1 MYRITIHCK
10 RCVIRTKRAALFSP
24 TVNPSDPDLPLAA
37 QRFKFPIAWLGI
49 ELSAVSK
56 WEKFVSLLGGFV
68 SILFLILISEKS
80 LHLPH
85 ATGLI
90 ASMGASA
97 VLLFAVPHG
106 QLSQPWPVLGG
117 HCLAAIIGV
126 TCAKLIGSSALA
138 GACAVGLSI
147 GVMHQL
153 KCIHP
158 PGGATALTAVLGGP
172 AIHGLG
178 YNFVFC
184 PVFANCLVMLGTAV
198 FFNSF
203 FGWRRYPAAWNR
215 QAVPPPASSPSHE
228 EVIAALR
235 TLDSFVDI
243 SEDDLVALVGILR
256 KK

>member
-1 MYRITIHCK
+1 MNSSDHDLVTSPRRLH
-10 RCVIRTKRAALFSP
+10 FS
-24 TVNPSDPDLPLAA
+24 
-37 QRFKFPIAWLGI
+37 IAWLGI

-56 WEKFVSLLGGFV
+56 REKLVSLLGGFLA
-68 SILFLILISEKS
+68 ILFLILISERT

-126 TCAKLIGSSALA
+126 SCARWIPSPALA
-138 GACAVGLSI
+138 GACAVGLTI

-158 PGGATALTAVLGGP
+158 PGGATALTAVLGGQ
-172 AIHGLG
+172 AIHDLG
-178 YNFVFC
+178 YGFVFC
-184 PVFANCLVMLGTAV
+184 PVFANCLVMLGIAV

-215 QAVPPPASSPSHE
+215 KPQTSAVQQDEPSHE
-228 EVIAALR
+228 DVLAALR
-235 TLDSFVDI
+235 QLDSFVDI
-243 SEDDLVALVGILR
+243 SEDDLVSLVRILR
-256 KK
+256 NR

>member
-1 MYRITIHCK
+1 MN
-10 RCVIRTKRAALFSP
+10 S
-24 TVNPSDPDLPLAA
+24 SDRDLPVPASPLH
-37 QRFKFPIAWLGI
+37 FPIEWLGI
-49 ELSAVSK
+49 ELSAVSRR
-56 WEKFVSLLGGFV
+56 EKLVSRCGGFLA
-68 SILFLILISEKS
+68 ILFLVLISQHT

-117 HCLAAIIGV
+117 HCLAAVIGV
-126 TCAKLIGSSALA
+126 SCARWIPSAAVA

-147 GVMHQL
+147 GAMHQL

-172 AIHGLG
+172 AVRELG
-178 YNFVFC
+178 YGFVFC
-184 PVFANCLVMLGTAV
+184 PVFANCLVMLGVAV

-215 QAVPPPASSPSHE
+215 RPEPVSADPQEPSHE

-243 SEDDLVALVGILR
+243 SEDDLVSLVRILR

>member
-1 MYRITIHCK
+1 MNSSDRDL
-10 RCVIRTKRAALFSP
+10 VISSRR
-24 TVNPSDPDLPLAA
+24 LPL
-37 QRFKFPIAWLGI
+37 PIAWLGI

-56 WEKFVSLLGGFV
+56 REKLVSLLGGFA
-68 SILFLILISEKS
+68 SILFLILISERT

-126 TCAKLIGSSALA
+126 TCAKWIGTPALA
-138 GACAVGLSI
+138 GACAVGLTI

-172 AIHGLG
+172 AIHDLG

-184 PVFANCLVMLGTAV
+184 PVFANCLVMLGTAI

-215 QAVPPPASSPSHE
+215 TATAAQEETAGSPTRDE
-228 EVIAALR
+228 ILAALG

-243 SEDDLVALVGILR
+243 SEDDLVALVRILR

>member
-1 MYRITIHCK
+1 M
-10 RCVIRTKRAALFSP
+10 
-24 TVNPSDPDLPLAA
+24 NPGDRELPLSSTS
-37 QRFKFPIAWLGI
+37 RFKLPIEWLGI
-49 ELSAVSK
+49 ELSAVSAR
-56 WEKFVSLLGGFV
+56 EKLISLLGGFTA
-68 SILFLILISEKS
+68 ILFLILISEKT

-126 TCAKLIGSSALA
+126 TCARWIGSPALA
-138 GACAVGLSI
+138 GACAVGLTI
-147 GVMHQL
+147 GTMHQL

-158 PGGATALTAVLGGP
+158 PGGATALTAVLGGQ
-172 AIHGLG
+172 AIHDLG

-184 PVFANCLVMLGTAV
+184 PVFANCLVMLGVAV

-215 QAVPPPASSPSHE
+215 KVTVKKPDEPSHE
-228 EVIAALR
+228 EVLAALR
-235 TLDSFVDI
+235 KLDSFVDI
-243 SEDDLVALVGILR
+243 SEADLVTLVGILG
-256 KK
+256 KKR